1 MKSVECRG
9 KKNEDKV
16 DIVKVKGISCNK
28 IKKNFVENLPSCDI
42 TFLLLFS
49 LSSLAKL

>member
-1 MKSVECRG
+1 MLNVEERKMKIRL
-9 KKNEDKV
+9 
-16 DIVKVKGISCNK
+16 IKGISCNK